1 MERTLAEPLTQVI
14 ELETAD
20 LYEREAGGLLRYAT
34 ALSGDRETALDAL
47 QEAFFH
53 FFLCR
58 SAGQTIDSPRG
69 WLFRVVRNYVLDRK
83 KAGSRREEVGMEFLH
98 NLAAPAEL
106 PELDAN
112 VWDLLRGMP
121 EIGLSP
127 REMECVRLR
136 MEDLS
141 YEEIADA
148 LGLQSGTV
156 GAMLVRAHG
165 KIRKAVAG
173 RPGNERRPAHGGSVR
188 RTLSAVPAN
197 EAERRAFR
205 SLNRAA
211 PAPEPEPRSA
221 GSRLPSLARD

>member
-1 MERTLAEPLTQVI
+1 MERALAEPPTQVI

-20 LYEREAGGLLRYAT
+20 LYEREAGGLLRYAI
-34 ALSGDRETALDAL
+34 ALAGDRETARDAL

-58 SAGQTIDSPRG
+58 SAGRTIDSPKG

-83 KAGSRREEVGMEFLH
+83 KAGSRREEVGLELLH
-98 NLAAPAEL
+98 NLPAPAEL

-141 YEEIADA
+141 YEEIAEA

-156 GAMLVRAHG
+156 GAVLVRAHS
-165 KIRKAVAG
+165 KIRKTVAG
-173 RPGNERRPAHGGSVR
+173 RLEKQRRLAQGGSER
-188 RTLSAVPAN
+188 NTLPPLPAD
-197 EAERRAFR
+197 AAGGRAFR
-205 SLNRAA
+205 SLNRAK
-211 PAPEPEPRSA
+211 PARQPRCPRSQ
-221 GSRLPSLARD
+221 LPALARD

>member
-1 MERTLAEPLTQVI
+1 MERVFTEPLTTAI
-14 ELETAD
+14 GIETAD
-20 LYEREAGGLLRYAT
+20 LYGREAGTLLRYAI
-34 ALSGDRETALDAL
+34 ALSGDRETARDAL

-58 SAGQTIDSPRG
+58 SAGQTIESPKG

-83 KAGSRREEVGMEFLH
+83 KAGSRREEVGTDLLS
-98 NLAAPAEL
+98 NLPGPADL
-106 PELDAN
+106 PAFDAD
-112 VWDLLRGMP
+112 VWELLRGMP

-127 REMECVRLR
+127 RELECVRLR

-141 YEEIADA
+141 YEQIAER

-156 GAMLVRAHG
+156 GAVLTRAHG
-165 KIRKAVAG
+165 KIRRAVAG
-173 RPGNERRPAHGGSVR
+173 RLEKRRPLAQGDSPR
-188 RTLSAVPAN
+188 RTLSAVPAD

-211 PAPEPEPRSA
+211 REREPR
-221 GSRLPSLARD
+221 P